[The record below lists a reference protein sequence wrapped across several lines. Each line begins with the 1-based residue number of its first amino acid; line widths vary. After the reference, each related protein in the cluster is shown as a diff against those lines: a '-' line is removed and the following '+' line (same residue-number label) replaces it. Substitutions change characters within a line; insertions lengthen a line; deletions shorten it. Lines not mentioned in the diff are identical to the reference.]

1 MRVKYTNLGEVS
13 TIEASKST
21 LNELSLA
28 LSYAGDLQDTKG
40 YHHVANS
47 YWNISDQIHK
57 QLKATGFYDKMSKS

>member
-28 LSYAGDLQDTKG
+28 LSYAGDLQNAKG

-47 YWNISDQIHK
+47 YWNISDQIHE

>member
-1 MRVKYTNLGEVS
+1 MRVKYTNLGEVH
-13 TIEASKST
+13 TIKASRDT

-47 YWNISDQIHK
+47 YWNISYQIHE
-57 QLKATGFYDKMSKS
+57 QLEATGFYDKKS

>member
-1 MRVKYTNLGEVS
+1 MRVKYTNFGKVR
-13 TIEASKST
+13 TIEASKNT

-40 YHHVANS
+40 YNHVANS
-47 YWNISDQIHK
+47 YWNISDQIHE

>member
-28 LSYAGDLQDTKG
+28 LSYAGDLLDTKG
-40 YHHVANS
+40 YHRVANS
-47 YWNISDQIHK
+47 YWNISNQIHE
-57 QLKATGFYDKMSKS
+57 QLKATGLYDKMSKS